1 MAEKMRNFPEILD
14 LIKDHE
20 IGYHSS
26 AHSVHPTIVEYTDV
40 ENYDIARQI
49 SLKRETSH
57 INPLTGEC
65 EEKGGIILLKTFFPK
80 NEIISFRAPGFC
92 WSPPHLE
99 ALKELG
105 IQYDFSTNLSP
116 IPISYKDLTFYP
128 SATFIDGISVLKYR
142 MILKEL
148 LKSTS
153 TVLVFHP
160 HYFVNADHWDS
171 IYFSGNPKRLYQVK
185 ERTWKDTKVILRK
198 FELFLKHFSLLQK
211 SGMIEITP
219 PLEKSKKEPT
229 FTKNEAI
236 QAYQTSISWA
246 KNYFSYK
253 PKFIREH
260 FKRFF
265 NV

>member
-1 MAEKMRNFPEILD
+1 MAEKISNFPEILD

-26 AHSVHPTIVEYTDV
+26 AHSVRPTIIEYTDV
-40 ENYDIARQI
+40 KDYDLAQQI

-65 EEKGGIILLKTFFPK
+65 EGKGGITFLKALFPK
-80 NEIISFRAPGFC
+80 NEVTSFRAPGFC

-116 IPISYKDLTFYP
+116 TSISYKGLTFYP
-128 SATFIDGISVLKYR
+128 SATFIDGISVLRYR

-148 LKSTS
+148 LRSTS

-171 IYFSGNPKRLYQVK
+171 IYFSGNPQRLRQVK
-185 ERTWKDTKVILRK
+185 QRTWKDTKVILRK

-211 SGMIEITP
+211 SGIIEITP

-246 KNYFSYK
+246 KNYFRYK

-260 FKRFF
+260 FEKFF
-265 NV
+265 NA